1 MLHSESLFDNIDRMW
16 KFGVVERTFAA
27 NYASRMAIFVN
38 TELCNLEE
46 LLGSPKEVV
55 WVYQLLKLLGDN
67 WFRWCRCGDD
77 VLLAMVLVRD

>member
-1 MLHSESLFDNIDRMW
+1 MW
-16 KFGVVERTFAA
+16 KFGAAERTFAA

-38 TELCNLEE
+38 TELCNLKE
-46 LLGSPKEVV
+46 LFGSPKEVV

-67 WFRWCRCGDD
+67 WFRWCWRGDD